1 MNQKKSEDAVSPVIG
16 VMLMLVVT
24 IVIAAVVAVFASGV
38 GMDAEPAPATAVDV
52 VGISVSEESTTI
64 ITYEYGLDNEKIR
77 AEGDGTT
84 HDDPSWKGK
93 DNNFKGDASGN
104 EVTGGKYTYYY
115 VTKNGVREVF
125 ARKYYSD
132 ENEMQIYEPY
142 GNTELGNK
150 YLSSTPYEETITVTK
165 PTLTLSSLH
174 GDALDLSKV
183 SVKVSQYF
191 SSGATQPYEYEMPK
205 NSISGTLSP
214 GETLPIVLPNSEK
227 IRQDQVVDLV
237 VYYAGHK
244 IAEEENLKVKRG

>member
-1 MNQKKSEDAVSPVIG
+1 MIRTKSEDAVSPVIG

-24 IVIAAVVAVFASGV
+24 IIIAAVVAVFASGV
-38 GMDAEPAPATAVDV
+38 GMGAEPAPATAVDV

-64 ITYEYGLDNEKIR
+64 ITYEYGLDNDKIR

-84 HDDPSWKGK
+84 HNDPSWKGK
-93 DNNFKGDASGN
+93 DYNFKGDASGN
-104 EVTGGKYTYYY
+104 EVNGGTYTYYY
-115 VTKNGVREVF
+115 VIINGEKVVF
-125 ARKYYSD
+125 ARKYSD
-132 ENEMQIYEPY
+132 ENTNQIYEPY

>member
-1 MNQKKSEDAVSPVIG
+1 MIQTKSEDAVSPVIG

-38 GMDAEPAPATAVDV
+38 GMDSEPAPATAVDV
-52 VGISVSEESTTI
+52 VGISISEESTTT
-64 ITYEYGLDNEKIR
+64 ITYEYELDTEIIQ

-84 HDDPSWKGK
+84 HDDSSWTGRN
-93 DNNFKGDASGN
+93 NNFNGDVSGN
-104 EVTGGKYTYYY
+104 EVNGGPYVYYY
-115 VTKNGVREVF
+115 VTKDGVKVVF
-125 ARKYYSD
+125 ARKHDD
-132 ENEMQIYEPY
+132 ENDNTIWEPW

-150 YLSSTPYEETITVTK
+150 YLSSIPYENTITVTK

-191 SSGATQPYEYEMPK
+191 SGGATLPYEYEMPK

-227 IRQDQVVDLV
+227 IKQGQVVDLV

-244 IAEEENLKVKRG
+244 IAEEENLKVK